1 MCADKPQKQELS
13 ALSALESSDLTALIE
28 RARILDTLDRSLRRC
43 LPKALANQCRLANQT
58 ADKLVFQV
66 SNPVW
71 KNKLRLHSQEL
82 LEHASA
88 LGLHAQGIVIKVNP
102 DFKPSIDK

>member
-1 MCADKPQKQELS
+1 MCADKPSNSELS
-13 ALSALESSDLTALIE
+13 ALSALENSELTALIE
-28 RARILDTLDRSLRRC
+28 RARSLETLDCSLRRC
-43 LPKALANQCRLANQT
+43 LPEALANQCQLANQT

-82 LEHASA
+82 LEHANA
-88 LGLHAQGIVIKVNP
+88 LGLHAQEIVIKINP
-102 DFKPSIDK
+102 EFSLNIDK

>member
-1 MCADKPQKQELS
+1 MCADKPSNPELS

-28 RARILDTLDRSLRRC
+28 RAKTLETLDCSLRRC
-43 LPKALANQCRLANQT
+43 LPEALANQCRLANQT

-66 SNPVW
+66 SNPIW

-82 LEHASA
+82 LEHANA
-88 LGLHAQGIVIKVNP
+88 LGLHAQAIVIKINP
-102 DFKPSIDK
+102 DFNP